1 MKRPVRALASPGNLT
16 RACHKPLICQVHET
30 WNIWSNV
37 YFFAMQNSRNEKK
50 DNIRKST
57 FINIIDLKNEINL

>member
-37 YFFAMQNSRNEKK
+37 YFFAVQNSRNEKK
-50 DNIRKST
+50 WKEM
-57 FINIIDLKNEINL
+57 IISERALLSI